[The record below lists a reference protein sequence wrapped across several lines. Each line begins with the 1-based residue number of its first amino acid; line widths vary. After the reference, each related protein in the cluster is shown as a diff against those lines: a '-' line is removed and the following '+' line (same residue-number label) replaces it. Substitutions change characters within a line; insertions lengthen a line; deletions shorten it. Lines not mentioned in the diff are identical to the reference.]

1 MHLGIKHV
9 GMLSSKDVPIV
20 AMKKVKK
27 DEQIS
32 NFLIHI
38 KRDNMKAKNKF
49 SLGLILSV
57 ILLSGCNNAEHANT
71 HDALLKLEVTSPM
84 RKNIYI
90 PNEYVAQVHAIRHI
104 ELRAMERGFLQ
115 ETFVDEG
122 QMVKKGQPMFQLVQS
137 HYLAEVAKAQAEAN
151 ALEIEYI
158 NTKALSDQNIV
169 APNELSLAKAELDKA
184 NAELT
189 MAKTHLAWTK
199 VEAPFDG
206 IMDRLEVRNG
216 SLIEEGEVLTTLS
229 DTSQMWVYFNLHES
243 EYLDYVSGK
252 TKRSNIKV
260 QLKLANGKI
269 FNQSGVIE
277 TIVADFDNKTGNI
290 EFRATFPNPD
300 NILRHGQTG
309 SILMNTPY
317 MDAIVIPQKA
327 TFEVLDQTYV
337 YVVNGASELEQRLI
351 TVAAELPHVYIVS
364 KGLNTHDKVLLEG
377 LRKVHKGQKIAVDF
391 KPSMQVIAGL
401 NLYAE

>member
-1 MHLGIKHV
+1 
-9 GMLSSKDVPIV
+9 
-20 AMKKVKK
+20 MKV
-27 DEQIS
+27 
-32 NFLIHI
+32 
-38 KRDNMKAKNKF
+38 MNKF
-49 SLGLILSV
+49 SLG
-57 ILLSGCNNAEHANT
+57 ILLSAIFISGCDNAEHAVS
-71 HDALLKLEVTSPM
+71 HEEMLKLQVTSPM
-84 RKNIYI
+84 RKNLFI

-122 QMVKKGQPMFQLVQS
+122 QMVRKGQPMFQLMQN
-137 HYLAEVAKAQAEAN
+137 HYLAEVAKATAESQA
-151 ALEIEYI
+151 LSIEYT
-158 NTKALSDQNIV
+158 NTKALAEQNIV

-189 MAKTHLAWTK
+189 MAKTHLAWTR

-216 SLIEEGEVLTTLS
+216 SLVEEGEILTTLS
-229 DTSQMWVYFNLHES
+229 DTSKMWVYFNLHET

-252 TKRSNIKV
+252 TKQSNVKV
-260 QLKLANGKI
+260 HLKLANGKT

-309 SILMNTPY
+309 SILMNTPH
-317 MDAIVIPQKA
+317 MNAIVIPQKA
-327 TFEVLDQTYV
+327 TFEVLDKTYV
-337 YVVNGASELEQRLI
+337 YVVNGQSELEQRMI
-351 TVAAELPHVYIVS
+351 TIAAELPHVYIVE
-364 KGLNTHDKVLLEG
+364 KGIDEHDKVLLEG
-377 LRKVHKGQKIAVDF
+377 FRKVHKGQKIVADF
-391 KPSMQVIAGL
+391 RPAAQVVAGL
-401 NLYAE
+401 NLYSE